1 MKLIK
6 EKKIYTGDGVIER
19 DVRHGHAQGAGEG
32 LEDRFGLVVFVPAA
46 GRDLE
51 VAPRGAAERVEE
63 VAEHLRRDV
72 SDPLA
77 AEFGVPLEVAAP
89 PEVEQHQRAAVIHR
103 QGESV
108 AAYSGLGA

>member
-1 MKLIK
+1 M
-6 EKKIYTGDGVIER
+6 V
-19 DVRHGHAQGAGEG
+19 VVVA
-32 LEDRFGLVVFVPAA
+32 FGRNLQVAA
-46 GRDLE
+46 
-51 VAPRGAAERVEE
+51 RGAAERVEE

-77 AEFGVPLEVAAP
+77 AEFGVPLEVDAP

>member
-32 LEDRFGLVVFVPAA
+32 LEDGLGLVVVVVAA

-51 VAPRGAAERVEE
+51 VASRGACERVEE
-63 VAEHLRRDV
+63 VAEHFGRNV
-72 SDPLA
+72 ANPLA
-77 AEFGVPLEVAAP
+77 
-89 PEVEQHQRAAVIHR
+89 IC
-103 QGESV
+103 
-108 AAYSGLGA
+108 